1 MRRDGAVDPV
11 VTSLL
16 VLTLDPVVIPLL
28 VLILV
33 WAWPGAKPDAPGRPL
48 MASFF
53 FFRWPGAY
61 AEAPFD
67 TLPLFDTL
75 TLLCIICP
83 GAVGC
88 CAMAGALT
96 NAAKVPITARYL
108 IIGGSFLCAPSI
120 TPAESQGFPPAA
132 VQGRCLDGADSV
144 PMRWS
149 SVPARVP
156 ESSNEQT
163 SRNQLTYFGSMP
175 RQNKDLRPKLDLEA
189 EALAALEEARTMPP
203 GPERNEAMKQAGILR
218 NAADLQDIFFAKRGR
233 PAKS

>member
-108 IIGGSFLCAPSI
+108 IIGELRKAKVSRRRRFRDAASMAPIVLAIGSRPGSRVEQRTDKPESTDVFWLHAP
-120 TPAESQGFPPAA
+120 TEQRPAA
-132 VQGRCLDGADSV
+132 
-144 PMRWS
+144 
-149 SVPARVP
+149 
-156 ESSNEQT
+156 QT
-163 SRNQLTYFGSMP
+163 
-175 RQNKDLRPKLDLEA
+175 
-189 EALAALEEARTMPP
+189 
-203 GPERNEAMKQAGILR
+203 
-218 NAADLQDIFFAKRGR
+218 
-233 PAKS
+233 

>member
-16 VLTLDPVVIPLL
+16 VLTLDAVVIPLL

-108 IIGGSFLCAPSI
+108 IIGRSFLCAPPI
-120 TPAESQGFPPAA
+120 TPAESQRFPPSA
-132 VQGRCLDGADSV
+132 VRCLDSAGSV
-144 PMRWS
+144 PLRW
-149 SVPARVP
+149 P
-156 ESSNEQT
+156 
-163 SRNQLTYFGSMP
+163 SRFRSGSIV
-175 RQNKDLRPKLDLEA
+175 E
-189 EALAALEEARTMPP
+189 PP
-203 GPERNEAMKQAGILR
+203 
-218 NAADLQDIFFAKRGR
+218 
-233 PAKS
+233 

>member
-1 MRRDGAVDPV
+1 MRRDGAADPV

-28 VLILV
+28 VLTPVVTLLLVLILV
-33 WAWPGAKPDAPGRPL
+33 AAAWPGAKPDAPGRPL
-48 MASFF
+48 MASLCFL
-53 FFRWPGAY
+53 RWPGAY

-67 TLPLFDTL
+67 TLFDTL
-75 TLLCIICP
+75 PLLCIICP

-108 IIGGSFLCAPSI
+108 IIGHSFLCAPSI

-132 VQGRCLDGADSV
+132 VQGRCLGGADSV
-144 PMRWS
+144 PMRWP
-149 SVPARVP
+149 SVPARGP

-163 SRNQLTYFGSMP
+163 SRNQL
-175 RQNKDLRPKLDLEA
+175 
-189 EALAALEEARTMPP
+189 
-203 GPERNEAMKQAGILR
+203 
-218 NAADLQDIFFAKRGR
+218 
-233 PAKS
+233 

>member
-16 VLTLDPVVIPLL
+16 VLTLDPVVIPLR

-33 WAWPGAKPDAPGRPL
+33 WVWPGAKPDAPGRPL
-48 MASFF
+48 MASLF

-108 IIGGSFLCAPSI
+108 IIGGSFLCAPST
-120 TPAESQGFPPAA
+120 TPAESQGFPPSAL
-132 VQGRCLDGADSV
+132 QGTCLDGADSV

-189 EALAALEEARTMPP
+189 EALAALEEARTTPP

-218 NAADLQDIFFAKRGR
+218 NAADLQGVFFAKRGR
-233 PAKS
+233 PAKP

>member
-108 IIGGSFLCAPSI
+108 IIGLSPFEICAPAI
-120 TPAESQGFPPAA
+120 THGEAKVSRDRPVQRTGTLESPSHTG
-132 VQGRCLDGADSV
+132 
-144 PMRWS
+144 S
-149 SVPARVP
+149 SVEHRAVFFQARKTCQIP
-156 ESSNEQT
+156 S
-163 SRNQLTYFGSMP
+163 L
-175 RQNKDLRPKLDLEA
+175 K
-189 EALAALEEARTMPP
+189 
-203 GPERNEAMKQAGILR
+203 AGCDR
-218 NAADLQDIFFAKRGR
+218 
-233 PAKS
+233 